1 MANDNINIGIVGLGF
16 MAAMHIRAYRK
27 IDGVTVAAICDLD
40 PERLKGDFTE
50 VSGNIEADEPVILN
64 MSQVKAYQDF
74 KELLADDS

>member
-40 PERLKGDFTE
+40 PSD
-50 VSGNIEADEPVILN
+50 S
-64 MSQVKAYQDF
+64 KATSPKYP
-74 KELLADDS
+74 AISTPTNRSNST

>member
-40 PERLKGDFTE
+40 P
-50 VSGNIEADEPVILN
+50 
-64 MSQVKAYQDF
+64 
-74 KELLADDS
+74 